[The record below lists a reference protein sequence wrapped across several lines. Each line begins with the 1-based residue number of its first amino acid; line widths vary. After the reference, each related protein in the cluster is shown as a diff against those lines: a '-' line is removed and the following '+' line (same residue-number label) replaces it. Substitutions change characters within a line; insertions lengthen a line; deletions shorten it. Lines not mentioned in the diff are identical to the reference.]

1 MAQDEARRRQ
11 EIDAW
16 LSGPASE
23 PPPGVASNFID
34 GPSLHDYNDGT
45 TVGFVCD
52 TVEKE
57 HKMTAA
63 VATSVLAWLGLVA
76 FSIVIAESDRYGSGK
91 HTWDV
96 RGSDYVV
103 YNKLANAVQLTYTL
117 VILLTKV
124 SILLLYFRL
133 FSPTRVMRVAIHV
146 NLWANVLYYVVVSFL
161 VLLMCNPREAIWN
174 PYLENVKC
182 LDTRA
187 LKITS
192 ASFNLISD
200 LAILFIPIFT
210 VWRLQMQ
217 RKKKLMTIAVF
228 TSGLL

>member
-1 MAQDEARRRQ
+1 MAQDEARWRQ

-34 GPSLHDYNDGT
+34 ADIDHISQ
-45 TVGFVCD
+45 
-52 TVEKE
+52 
-57 HKMTAA
+57 
-63 VATSVLAWLGLVA
+63 LGLIA

-133 FSPTRVMRVAIHV
+133 FSPTRVMRLAIHV
-146 NLWANVLYYVVVSFL
+146 NLWANVLYYVVGFFL
-161 VLLMCNPREAIWN
+161 VLLMCNPREAIWD
-174 PYLENVKC
+174 PYVENVKC
-182 LDTRA
+182 LDPRA
-187 LKITS
+187 IRITS

-228 TSGLL
+228 ASGLL